1 MAPALFKKKR
11 SNEVEASGAL
21 SRSLHVLPALSEEK
35 YPKLPDSPQVT
46 LTHELTTDLLTSDTR
61 TAGHSFSSASVSLTH
76 SSSFSPDL
84 SRLRVP
90 PFISEALNDRG
101 SFHSSQS
108 SPTVARDGQPES
120 KDVSWTIDT
129 SDAPPPHHRGVV
141 PSDDSARKTDWRE
154 WADQLVTPDDTLD
167 LNLSDLLVDV
177 NVPDLDAKLLELPP
191 NFATHQPQ
199 IQERRLLTVSTAQTL
214 PAVAS
219 PCPSPAT
226 KARMRWTPELH
237 EVFSEAV
244 KKLGGGE
251 RATPKGVLKLMN
263 VEGLTIYHVKSHLQ
277 KYRTARHK
285 PESSEGT
292 PEKKTRNLA
301 ETASLDLKTAME
313 ITEALR
319 LQMEVQKQLHD
330 QLEIQRNLQLR
341 IEEQGKHLE
350 LMFEQQRKMEEDK
363 QNASSS
369 NRDDNSPSPM
379 AETQPCV
386 GKTDAES
393 SAKVPSPLEHSEKE
407 SSEDHEAN
415 AGGES
420 SPPTKRAKI
429 EETEESP
436 KKSVDVMI

>member
-1 MAPALFKKKR
+1 MAPALFKKKH

-21 SRSLHVLPALSEEK
+21 SRSLHVLPTLSEEK

-46 LTHELTTDLLTSDTR
+46 LAHELTTDLLTSDTR

-76 SSSFSPDL
+76 SSSFSPDS

-108 SPTVARDGQPES
+108 SPNVARDGELES
-120 KDVSWTIDT
+120 KDVSWTMDT
-129 SDAPPPHHRGVV
+129 SDAPPPHHSDMV
-141 PSDDSARKTDWRE
+141 PSDDSGRKTNWRE

-191 NFATHQPQ
+191 NFATYQPQ
-199 IQERRLLTVSTAQTL
+199 IQERRLLTVSTVQTL

-292 PEKKTRNLA
+292 LEKKTRNLA

-313 ITEALR
+313 ITESLR

-363 QNASSS
+363 QN
-369 NRDDNSPSPM
+369 DDNCQSPM
-379 AETQPCV
+379 TETQPCV
-386 GKTDAES
+386 AKTDAES
-393 SAKVPSPLEHSEKE
+393 SAKVASPLEHSEKE

-420 SPPTKRAKI
+420 IPPTKRAKTD
-429 EETEESP
+429 ETEESP
-436 KKSVDVMI
+436 KKSVDDTI